1 VKNNIIISVYIT
13 NSNYGKYLEK
23 SIQSVLKQTYKF
35 IEIIIIDDAS
45 TDNSKKI
52 LKKYKTNTKITI
64 IYNKKKKR
72 INTIV

>member
-1 VKNNIIISVYIT
+1 MKNNIIISVYIT

-45 TDNSKKI
+45 TDNSKEI
-52 LKKYKTNTKITI
+52 LEKYKKNKNIAI
-64 IYNKKKKR
+64 IYNKKKK
-72 INTIV
+72 V

>member
-1 VKNNIIISVYIT
+1 MKNNVIISVYIT
-13 NSNYGKYLEK
+13 NFNYGKYLEK

-52 LKKYKTNTKITI
+52 LKKYRTNTKITI
-64 IYNKKKKR
+64 ICNKKKKD
-72 INTIV
+72 

>member
-1 VKNNIIISVYIT
+1 MKNNIIISVYIT
-13 NSNYGKYLEK
+13 NFNYGKYLEK

-52 LKKYKTNTKITI
+52 LKKYRTNKKITI
-64 IYNKKKKR
+64 IYNKKKWD
-72 INTIV
+72 